1 MLAFFEL
8 LARRQG
14 CDASVLLAGN
24 EQNAPP
30 NQSLN
35 PKGFNVIDNIKTQ
48 VEAVYKQSISYADIL
63 AVAARD
69 FVVAVIIK
77 TVAICSLLVSSSIR
91 CASTSLTF
99 VLIACFTAGWA
110 VVDSSS
116 GEKGLHH
123 GCNL

>member
-1 MLAFFEL
+1 MLACFEL

-35 PKGFNVIDNIKTQ
+35 SKGFSIIDNIKMQ
-48 VEAVYKQSISYADIL
+48 VKAVCKQTVSYANIL
-63 AVAARD
+63 TVATRD
-69 FVVAVIIK
+69 SVIVVIIK
-77 TVAICSLLVSSSIR
+77 TVVVCPLLVSSSIR

-99 VLIACFTAGWA
+99 VLIACFTARWA
-110 VVDSSS
+110 VVDCSSR
-116 GEKGLHH
+116 EKGLHH
-123 GCNL
+123 GCKL